1 MSASS
6 GQPSPGSRA
15 WETPADSRVMQALVS
30 RCWRADW
37 PTQHLHAGDVD
48 WWSVHAFGRT
58 PGLEGRVRLWFA
70 GEPDATE
77 LVGFAWYGLPNEA
90 DLIVA
95 PAHRGPAVIGA
106 MIDWVEAQIPR
117 YGSTPATRLGGLD
130 VDAVETPAQVDPAND
145 TPAPADGP
153 AMTARVWSVVE
164 DEAAVRALAELGFE
178 EGSEPGFAHFTG
190 RIDALDLSAPVLPD
204 GYELGTIDTDA
215 DVAARVACGIA
226 AFPGST
232 MTVEKYAFCRSTPF
246 YRPALDTIV
255 RGPDGTV
262 AAFALAWLDPLTGGV
277 ELEPVGV
284 HPDHHRRGLGRA
296 VCRAA
301 LRTAGS
307 VGGSEALIGAER
319 MNPAADGPVW
329 LARARGHRPGRGLPS
344 GGGQRLSVA
353 SPTRTPIVHRTTKIG
368 NPPGTNWSTVW
379 TSPVNAPLTAS
390 RAFWN
395 RLPMDCPMSPAKPV
409 MAAVSAGRQDG
420 PVGVVR
426 GRVARGA
433 RRRRN

>member
-1 MSASS
+1 MRTDGPHLNFQISARTYLGGKLWKRLDERLAAHAEVHPGEHPERVSASS

-204 GYELGTIDTDA
+204 GYELGDD
-215 DVAARVACGIA
+215 R
-226 AFPGST
+226 
-232 MTVEKYAFCRSTPF
+232 
-246 YRPALDTIV
+246 
-255 RGPDGTV
+255 
-262 AAFALAWLDPLTGGV
+262 
-277 ELEPVGV
+277 
-284 HPDHHRRGLGRA
+284 HRRGRRREGRLWHRGLPRFDDDRGEVRVLPIDA
-296 VCRAA
+296 VLPSGARHDRPRARWDRGGVRPGLA
-301 LRTAGS
+301 RSLDGWRRARAGRRPS
-307 VGGSEALIGAER
+307 GPPSTGS
-319 MNPAADGPVW
+319 
-329 LARARGHRPGRGLPS
+329 RARGLSSGASDRGF
-344 GGGQRLSVA
+344 G
-353 SPTRTPIVHRTTKIG
+353 
-368 NPPGTNWSTVW
+368 
-379 TSPVNAPLTAS
+379 
-390 RAFWN
+390 
-395 RLPMDCPMSPAKPV
+395 
-409 MAAVSAGRQDG
+409 SA
-420 PVGVVR
+420 
-426 GRVARGA
+426 GA
-433 RRRRN
+433 RR